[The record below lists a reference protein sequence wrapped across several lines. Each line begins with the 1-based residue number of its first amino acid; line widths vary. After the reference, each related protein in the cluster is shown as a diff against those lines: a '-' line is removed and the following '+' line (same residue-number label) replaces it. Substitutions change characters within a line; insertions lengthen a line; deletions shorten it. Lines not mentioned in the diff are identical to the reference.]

1 VKWKRDGPALDHLF
15 EQKPDHFA
23 RGGADF
29 LGNLAGLSNQGALDP
44 HPKNISYVSIVPQ
57 PH

>member
-1 VKWKRDGPALDHLF
+1 LF

>member
-1 VKWKRDGPALDHLF
+1 MVRRLTNLF
-15 EQKPDHFA
+15 EQKAGHFA

-44 HPKNISYVSIVPQ
+44 HPKNISYALNCATAALKGK
-57 PH
+57 